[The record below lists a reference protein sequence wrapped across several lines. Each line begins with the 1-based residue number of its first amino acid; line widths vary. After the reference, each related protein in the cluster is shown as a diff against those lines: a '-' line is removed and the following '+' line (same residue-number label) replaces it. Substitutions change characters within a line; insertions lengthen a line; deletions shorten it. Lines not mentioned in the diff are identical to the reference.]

1 MNILAQIW
9 NVWAPKDVIVN
20 AAQRVGISSTGL
32 DVRKMQQ
39 DKFGQAAKCMDTESS
54 QAPLCTPKK
63 ALRSSFSTVVS
74 PLTPNSLSN
83 TARKKFQYGSSKY
96 WQFMYE
102 QPQGNIQNCY
112 EKSLK
117 LNDIPGL
124 LTINKVKPT
133 ELKKINLCD
142 NVHGLMEGLDILA
155 RVEVVQKE
163 KEKKKEEAESRK

>member
-20 AAQRVGISSTGL
+20 AAQRVGISSAGL

-39 DKFGQAAKCMDTESS
+39 DKFEQVAKCMDTESS

-74 PLTPNSLSN
+74 PLTANSLSN
-83 TARKKFQYGSSKY
+83 TAKKKFRYGSSKY

-102 QPQGNIQNCY
+102 QSQRNMQNGY

-117 LNDIPGL
+117 LDDIPGL
-124 LTINKVKPT
+124 LTISKVKPKQ
-133 ELKKINLCD
+133 LKKNQL
-142 NVHGLMEGLDILA
+142 V
-155 RVEVVQKE
+155 
-163 KEKKKEEAESRK
+163 

>member
-32 DVRKMQQ
+32 DVRKMKQ
-39 DKFGQAAKCMDTESS
+39 DKFEQAAKCMDTESS

-63 ALRSSFSTVVS
+63 SLRSSFSTVVS

-83 TARKKFQYGSSKY
+83 TTKKKFRYGSSKY

-102 QPQGNIQNCY
+102 QSQRNMQNCY

-117 LNDIPGL
+117 IDDIPGL
-124 LTINKVKPT
+124 LTISKVKPKQ
-133 ELKKINLCD
+133 L
-142 NVHGLMEGLDILA
+142 
-155 RVEVVQKE
+155 
-163 KEKKKEEAESRK
+163 RKNQLV

>member
-20 AAQRVGISSTGL
+20 AAQRVGISSTDL

-39 DKFGQAAKCMDTESS
+39 DKFEQAAKCMDTESS

-63 ALRSSFSTVVS
+63 ALRSSFSIVVS

-83 TARKKFQYGSSKY
+83 TAEKKFWYGSSKY

-102 QPQGNIQNCY
+102 QSQRNMQNCY

-117 LNDIPGL
+117 LDDIPGL
-124 LTINKVKPT
+124 LTISKVKPK
-133 ELKKINLCD
+133 ELKKNQL
-142 NVHGLMEGLDILA
+142 V
-155 RVEVVQKE
+155 
-163 KEKKKEEAESRK
+163 

>member
-1 MNILAQIW
+1 MFGHLKMYI
-9 NVWAPKDVIVN
+9 IVN
-20 AAQRVGISSTGL
+20 AAQRVGISSAGL
-32 DVRKMQQ
+32 YVRKMQQ

-83 TARKKFQYGSSKY
+83 TARKKFHYGSSKY

-102 QPQGNIQNCY
+102 QSQRNIQNCY

-117 LNDIPGL
+117 LDDIRGL
-124 LTINKVKPT
+124 LTINKVKT
-133 ELKKINLCD
+133 KELKK
-142 NVHGLMEGLDILA
+142 
-155 RVEVVQKE
+155 
-163 KEKKKEEAESRK
+163 

>member
-1 MNILAQIW
+1 MICQLF
-9 NVWAPKDVIVN
+9 

-39 DKFGQAAKCMDTESS
+39 DKFEQAAKCMDTESS

-83 TARKKFQYGSSKY
+83 TARKKFHYGSSKY

-102 QPQGNIQNCY
+102 QSQRNIQNCY

-117 LNDIPGL
+117 LDDIPGL
-124 LTINKVKPT
+124 LTINKVKPK
-133 ELKKINLCD
+133 ELKKNQMFM
-142 NVHGLMEGLDILA
+142 GRWKA
-155 RVEVVQKE
+155 RTSCPELK
-163 KEKKKEEAESRK
+163 